1 MLNDS
6 TIYQFEK
13 FTLDE
18 DEGKLFHDDMRIEL
32 QRIQFKALLLL
43 VKNAGNTVTKDHLA
57 NDVWGY
63 AASDNS
69 ITNCISIIRKKLD
82 ESNRERF
89 IETVS
94 GKIEGYK
101 FILPVTQ
108 VEKTSSVLISKETVA
123 RGAQSSS
130 ADFSER
136 TEEFSGAVQTPLELP
151 HSPPQ
156 VFGIHNTLLAI
167 FGMIVAFIFFYFG
180 ATFRICAEG
189 ACFEQTVF
197 IILAT
202 VFYGVLVGIGVLLEC
217 AYDFDRYGW
226 NAAKM
231 IPSIVFVSAG
241 AMFAALTVAGN
252 LLQEN
257 GNYAFWKGLL
267 FLVMGALISCI
278 LAAFVLPNAPVTAAK
293 FQTQSAIGAFC
304 KNVIIYFLP
313 LYTVFG
319 LLIFCFVFGT
329 SELTK
334 SVAFPIAFAIVW
346 MVFFVFSYLS
356 TNYLSDNLLT
366 KKDDEKYKYHGLFSL
381 LLQLRMIFCFITALG
396 SIFWYFFHAL
406 THTSF
411 GN

>member
-6 TIYQFEK
+6 TIYQFEN

-18 DEGKLFHDDMRIEL
+18 DEGKLFQDGERIEL
-32 QRIQFKALLLL
+32 QRIQFRALLLL

-57 NDVWGY
+57 DGVWEY
-63 AASDNS
+63 PASDNS

-89 IETVS
+89 IQTVS

-108 VEKTSSVLISKETVA
+108 VEKTSPLLISKEIVSGGTQPPNV
-123 RGAQSSS
+123 
-130 ADFSER
+130 DFPKR
-136 TEEFSGAVQTPLELP
+136 TGDFSGAVQTAFELP
-151 HSPPQ
+151 DSPPQ
-156 VFGIHNTLLAI
+156 VFGIRNTLLAI
-167 FGMIVAFIFFYFG
+167 FGMIVAFIFFDFG

-189 ACFEQTVF
+189 VCFEQTVF
-197 IILAT
+197 IVLAT

-231 IPSIVFVSAG
+231 IPSIVFVNTG
-241 AMFAALTVAGN
+241 AMFAALTGAGN
-252 LLQEN
+252 MLQEN
-257 GNYAFWKGLL
+257 GNYAFWTGLL
-267 FLVMGALISCI
+267 FLVTGAIISCI
-278 LAAFVLPNAPVTAAK
+278 LAAFVLPNAPITAAR

-304 KNVIIYFLP
+304 KNVVLYFLP

-319 LLIFCFVFGT
+319 LLIFCFVFG
-329 SELTK
+329 SSIITK
-334 SVAFPIAFAIVW
+334 SIAFPIAFAVVW

-366 KKDDEKYKYHGLFSL
+366 EKDGEKYKYHGLFSL

-406 THTSF
+406 THTSP